1 MESDDRG
8 AAGLAIAESRNP
20 GGSWPKRARPQSYV
34 PSSPFSDLSEPV
46 QLKESRL
53 IAQEWSDRL
62 DSLFKIDSGL
72 DTRLHTVE
80 EKWASWTL

>member
-1 MESDDRG
+1 
-8 AAGLAIAESRNP
+8 LAKK
-20 GGSWPKRARPQSYV
+20 GSTSIVRSFFT
-34 PSSPFSDLSEPV
+34 FSDLSEPV